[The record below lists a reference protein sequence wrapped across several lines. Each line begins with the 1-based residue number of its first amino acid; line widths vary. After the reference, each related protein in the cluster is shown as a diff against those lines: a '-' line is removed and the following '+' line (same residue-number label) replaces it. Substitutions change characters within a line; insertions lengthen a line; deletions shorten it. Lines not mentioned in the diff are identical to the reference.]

1 MRAILNIETKDVPV
15 PSATPRNRNDSRM
28 LNSISKMGFPMNR
41 DIFRAYDIRGI
52 FGVDFVPNDFYRI
65 ARAFAVHFRP
75 ETVAVGHDIR
85 ESSPQLW
92 QQIAEGLMDSGV
104 DVLNLGRISTDMLYF
119 AVAHY
124 QTDAG
129 IVISAS
135 HNPAEYNGMKLVGR
149 HATPISSDTGLY
161 DLRDVIGSDIP
172 LEKQKVAC
180 RGRLQFESFLEAYLT
195 HLRSFVDLQRL
206 SRKRIVIN
214 ANSGLAGQIAER
226 LLAGTPI
233 HICERLFTEPD
244 GTFSQIP
251 AQRPDPLR
259 PENRELTTKTVKQV
273 EADLGVAWDADA
285 DRCFFFDENGEF
297 IEGCYITALLA
308 EKLLEEQGN
317 GVVIFDPRAVWGV
330 ENSVITK
337 NGIPLLNRCGHSFI
351 KARMRETNALF
362 AGEASGHYYFRD
374 NFYADNGMLPFL
386 LVLEYLS
393 TNRTTLAESVD
404 RLRSRYP
411 VSGEIN
417 FSFETCEHIQ
427 DAMVVIRQ
435 TIRSL
440 GHDLCIETPIDG
452 LSIRFLTNPC
462 ASALEHGSWRFN
474 LRESNTEPLLRLNV
488 ETIGDENL
496 LIEQTMQISEEL
508 ESIGGKRETR
518 FRWEP
523 E

>member
-1 MRAILNIETKDVPV
+1 
-15 PSATPRNRNDSRM
+15 
-28 LNSISKMGFPMNR
+28 MNR

-52 FGVDFVPNDFYRI
+52 FGVDFAPNDFYRI
-65 ARAFAVHFRP
+65 ARAFADHFRP
-75 ETVAVGHDIR
+75 KTVAVGYDVR

-92 QQIAEGLMDSGV
+92 QKVIEGLVDSGV

-124 QTDAG
+124 QTDGG
-129 IVISAS
+129 IIISAS
-135 HNPAEYNGMKLVGR
+135 HNPAVYNGMKLVGR

-161 DLRDVIGSDIP
+161 DIRDAIASDI
-172 LEKQKVAC
+172 LFEKRKMRC
-180 RGRLQFESFLEAYLT
+180 RGCLQSAQFLEEYLM
-195 HLRSFVDLQRL
+195 HLRSFVNLQQL

-233 HICERLFTEPD
+233 QICDRLFTEPD

-251 AQRPDPLR
+251 AERPDPLR
-259 PENRELTTKTVKQV
+259 PENRELTTKVVKQIG
-273 EADLGVAWDADA
+273 ADLAVAWDADA
-285 DRCFFFDENGEF
+285 DRCFFFDENGKF

-308 EKLLEEQGN
+308 KKLLQEKGN
-317 GVVIFDPRAVWGV
+317 GIVIFDPRAVWAV
-330 ENSVITK
+330 EKTVIRE
-337 NGIPLLNRCGHSFI
+337 NGTPMLSRCGHSFI
-351 KARMRETNALF
+351 KIHMRETNALF

-374 NFYADNGMLPFL
+374 NFYADNGMIPFL

-393 TNRTTLAESVD
+393 TNGTSLAESVN
-404 RLRSRYP
+404 RLRLEYP

-417 FSFETCEHIQ
+417 FSFESCEHIQ
-427 DAMVVIRQ
+427 DAMEVILQ
-435 TIRSL
+435 IVHCWGNSP
-440 GHDLCIETPIDG
+440 CIETPIDG
-452 LSIRFLTNPC
+452 LSVRFLTNHRV
-462 ASALEHGSWRFN
+462 SDLEHGSWRFN

-488 ETIGDENL
+488 ETIGDEDL
-496 LIEQTMQISEEL
+496 LIEKTMGISGKL
-508 ESIGGKRETR
+508 ESIGGKRETK

>member
-1 MRAILNIETKDVPV
+1 
-15 PSATPRNRNDSRM
+15 
-28 LNSISKMGFPMNR
+28 MNR

-65 ARAFAVHFRP
+65 ARAFVVRFQP
-75 ETVAVGHDIR
+75 KTVAVGHDVR

-92 QQIAEGLMDSGV
+92 QKVVEGLVDSGV

-124 QTDAG
+124 RTDGG
-129 IVISAS
+129 IIISAS
-135 HNPAEYNGMKLVGR
+135 HNPAAYNGMKLVGR

-161 DLRDVIGSDIP
+161 DLRDAIGSNV
-172 LEKQKVAC
+172 LFKKQKMDC
-180 RGRLQFESFLEAYLT
+180 RGHLQSAPFLEAYLT
-195 HLRSFVDLQRL
+195 HLRSFVNQQGL

-233 HICERLFTEPD
+233 QICERLFTEPD

-251 AQRPDPLR
+251 AKRPDPLR
-259 PENRELTTKTVKQV
+259 PENRELTMKAVKQTG
-273 EADLGVAWDADA
+273 ADLAVAWDADA

-308 EKLLEEQGN
+308 EKLLQQNGG
-317 GVVIFDPRAVWGV
+317 GVVIFDPRAVWAV
-330 ENSVITK
+330 ENAVIRA
-337 NGIPLLNRCGHSFI
+337 NGIPMLNRCGHSFI
-351 KARMRETNALF
+351 KTRMRETNALF

-374 NFYADNGMLPFL
+374 NFGADNGMIPFL
-386 LVLEYLS
+386 LVLEHLS
-393 TNRTTLAESVD
+393 TNGTSLAESVD
-404 RLRSRYP
+404 RFRSRYP

-417 FSFETCEHIQ
+417 FSFETCKHIQ
-427 DAMVVIRQ
+427 EAVRMIRQ

-440 GHDLCIETPIDG
+440 GNRPCIEKPIDG
-452 LSIRFLTNPC
+452 LSVRFLTNPC
-462 ASALEHGSWRFN
+462 ASALEHGNWRFN

-496 LIEQTMQISEEL
+496 LIEQTIKISAKL
-508 ESIGGKRETR
+508 ESIGGRRETR

-523 E
+523 EW